1 MTDILLQIGAK
12 FDGADK
18 VNEQLNKLD
27 RSLDENIKAVNKFDQ
42 EFRRL
47 ERAKKKNTVT
57 TQGYNAALQQSVTR
71 LLDTSTSTDRHT
83 QSMERNTATMQRGQR
98 VTLQTGSAQQVLRQR
113 FLETANSIA
122 VLDGPLGGVAS
133 RFSSFGVLV
142 GRTGVL
148 LAGASVSF
156 AALSLTASS
165 GIKQFADFEVQ
176 LATVENRLRST
187 STQVNLTGQD
197 IVRMTSQIALGSLA
211 SEKELLSAASQV
223 LTFGNIT
230 TEVFEDVLRTA
241 TDLAASGFGTVE
253 SSAIALSKALEDP
266 RQSLTSLSRS
276 GITFTR
282 QQRAMVLS
290 MVETGRQA
298 EAMNLILEQVNRQV
312 GGAAEVQARG
322 TIAGQFDTIGQAV
335 RLANQQFAEFILNEV
350 GVRKVIETLAGVS
363 ERFIQAS
370 VEPTTQEQ
378 LDRLREELRL
388 LEELEVKVSAYGT
401 ADLERGQITQQHYDN
416 QEKALLDQIAILERK
431 QSLEQTIF
439 NQQEAASIISRR
451 TSAVDAIQSE
461 IELRREGLFI
471 SEQQLRVNR
480 ELASQGF
487 GSGGVDAMAAEFA
500 NIIQT
505 MRDTGASG
513 MAIERVMEQLNS
525 LLGEASVLADD
536 LFQSFADQ
544 DLSSQF
550 NSTIASLE
558 QQNELQRLI
567 NDAMSQG
574 ATEADARRAAEEQL
588 RDVFAAQVQSAVERL
603 GLEQSIA
610 DNLVEQIT
618 KSRELRTQSEEL
630 NEERRKLEQATG
642 FLENLE
648 EENRVLDL
656 QLSLMEEGLGT
667 AEARRRAEALIESQ
681 ILLQEKAYIL
691 AQAAVRDLT
700 ELEVARLNVILQT
713 TAAIENREAKQAKID
728 SFSGGGTR
736 GGGGP
741 SGPDAVEKLQQQL
754 DREVQLLQVFGE
766 QRQEM
771 EARFR
776 VYDAMTQAGIK
787 LTEQQQQALVDQ
799 IMLTHQLKQA
809 EEDRI
814 ETQRKLEQA
823 QERAAER
830 MTNLFMAATQGGDA
844 FKQTLG
850 NIIQELARM
859 AAMRAFQSIIG
870 GSSGSVLTSIFGFAN
885 GGVFQGGNVKAFA
898 KGGVVD
904 GPTMFPMKGA
914 TGLMGEAGPEAIIPL
929 KRGRDGSLGVQGGM
943 TNAVSV
949 TYAPQINVKG
959 SGEEVTALRQE
970 IAKMNAEA
978 PARIISTIQKAQKK
992 RVL

>member
-1 MTDILLQIGAK
+1 VTDILLQIGAN

-148 LAGASVSF
+148 LAGVLTGF
-156 AALSLTASS
+156 AALGFVVRQGIRDFSEYETSMARISS
-165 GIKQFADFEVQ
+165 VLE
-176 LATVENRLRST
+176 
-187 STQVNLTGQD
+187 LTGN
-197 IVRMTSQIALGSLA
+197 RAGLTSSQIRGLSESIALNSLQSSQAVREA
-211 SEKELLSAASQV
+211 SAQL
-223 LTFGNIT
+223 LTFGNIAGGT
-230 TEVFEDVLRTA
+230 FKEVLT
-241 TDLAASGFGTVE
+241 LASDMAALGFGTLQSE
-253 SSAIALSKALEDP
+253 SLKLAKAIEDP
-266 RQSLTSLSRS
+266 RQSLASLSRS

-282 QQRAMVLS
+282 QQRSVILS
-290 MVETGRQA
+290 LIETGRA
-298 EAMNLILEQVNRQV
+298 GEATARILEAVRNQV
-312 GGAAEVQARG
+312 GGAAAREAETFAGSLDTIVQAYGVMFRTLG
-322 TIAGQFDTIGQAV
+322 QGVAGEG
-335 RLANQQFAEFILNEV
+335 RLFREFIDEAARLSAIIVESATPFTDPEDIRR
-350 GVRKVIETLAGVS
+350 GV
-363 ERFIQAS
+363 
-370 VEPTTQEQ
+370 
-378 LDRLREELRL
+378 
-388 LEELEVKVSAYGT
+388 EELEQLKNIIDVNKQSIEDLQDLIQSGEIAPDIGLGAILFLRDATSDAEKRIASLTDKIGDGLVGGLSAS
-401 ADLERGQITQQHYDN
+401 
-416 QEKALLDQIAILERK
+416 QIAANNLSEAMSEVESSIRSAILDTGLTSLESYVQSAIRAANATAAVEENVDGLGDAFIRTK
-431 QSLEQTIF
+431 TIEFLVKEAQSLENNIRRATDAFYDSNSAAQAQLEFVGQTGR
-439 NQQEAASIISRR
+439 EAAVLQSI
-451 TSAVDAIQSE
+451 
-461 IELRREGLFI
+461 REN
-471 SEQQLRVNR
+471 QLRV
-480 ELASQGF
+480 E
-487 GSGGVDAMAAEFA
+487 AE
-500 NIIQT
+500 I
-505 MRDTGASG
+505 
-513 MAIERVMEQLNS
+513 L
-525 LLGEASVLADD
+525 
-536 LFQSFADQ
+536 
-544 DLSSQF
+544 
-550 NSTIASLE
+550 
-558 QQNELQRLI
+558 RL
-567 NDAMSQG
+567 
-574 ATEADARRAAEEQL
+574 EEQ
-588 RDVFAAQVQSAVERL
+588 
-603 GLEQSIA
+603 
-610 DNLVEQIT
+610 
-618 KSRELRTQSEEL
+618 KSGASEEL
-630 NEERRKLEQATG
+630 ISKINRQQQGLRDNLATYESTAEAARDLAAQTDRITEERRKLDQATG

-648 EENRVLDL
+648 QENLL
-656 QLSLMEEGLGT
+656 LATQLGFMDQGVEA
-667 AEARRRAEALIESQ
+667 AEARRLAEVEVEKQLLRQEQAL
-681 ILLQEKAYIL
+681 L
-691 AQAAVRDLT
+691 
-700 ELEVARLNVILQT
+700 ILQSALGDLNDLEAERLGLINAQL
-713 TAAIENREAKQAKID
+713 AAIETREVQRAEVAAR
-728 SFSGGGTR
+728 SRSGGSSR

-741 SGPDAVEKLQQQL
+741 SGPDAVEKLRQQL
-754 DREVQLLQVFGE
+754 DREVQLLQVFGQ
-766 QRQEM
+766 QRLEM

-776 VYDAMTQAGIK
+776 VYDAMTQAGIT
-787 LTEQQQQALVDQ
+787 LSEQQQQALVDQ

-823 QERAAER
+823 QQRAADR

-885 GGVFQGGNVKAFA
+885 GGVFQGGRVKAFA

-904 GPTMFPMKGA
+904 SPTMFPMKGA

-949 TYAPQINVKG
+949 TYAPQISVKG
-959 SGEEVTALRQE
+959 SGEEVAALRQE
-970 IAKMNAEA
+970 IARMNAEA

>member
-1 MTDILLQIGAK
+1 MTDILLQIGADFK
-12 FDGADK
+12 GADK

-27 RSLDENIKAVNKFDQ
+27 RSLDDNIKAVNKFDQ

-57 TQGYNAALQQSVTR
+57 TQGYNAALHQSVTR

-98 VTLQTGSAQQVLRQR
+98 VTMQTGSAQQALRQR
-113 FLETANSIA
+113 FLETANSVAI
-122 VLDGPLGGVAS
+122 LDGPLGGVAS
-133 RFSSFGVLV
+133 RFSAFGILV
-142 GRTGVL
+142 GRTGVI
-148 LAGASVSF
+148 LAGFLTTF
-156 AALSLTASS
+156 AALGFALRRGVSEAIEYETSIARISAVLDTVGRSS
-165 GIKQFADFEVQ
+165 GITA
-176 LATVENRLRST
+176 N
-187 STQVNLTGQD
+187 QVSAL
-197 IVRMTSQIALGSLA
+197 SESIALGSLQSA
-211 SEKELLSAASQV
+211 SAVRDAAQQV
-223 LTFGNIT
+223 LTFGNVSN
-230 TEVFEDVLRTA
+230 EVFPEVLK
-241 TDLAASGFGTVE
+241 LASDMAALGFGSMQSEAVKLAK
-253 SSAIALSKALEDP
+253 AIEDP
-266 RQSLTSLSRS
+266 AQSLTSLSRS

-282 QQRAMVLS
+282 DQRRVILS
-290 MVETGRQA
+290 LSQTGQQA
-298 EAMNLILEQVNRQV
+298 EATARILEVVRNQV
-312 GGAAEVQARG
+312 GGAAAREAETFAGAVDTLGQAFGLLSR
-322 TIAGQFDTIGQAV
+322 TAGQFVLEQTKIDDAV
-335 RLANQQFAEFILNEV
+335 RKLAGRFEEFMTLNQQFTTPAGIEFLERAIESYEAKLENLIEKQEKLFDQEAEGNLQTFLELERQIDDVSDTLVRLQKQLGDGTSDVVDGIDRTVENLNDALAKLDISLDDLTFDAGLTSMEAFV
-350 GVRKVIETLAGVS
+350 ESTLRAAGV
-363 ERFIQAS
+363 FGK
-370 VEPTTQEQ
+370 VEEHAKG
-378 LDRLREELRL
+378 LVEELTKAAQIDFVVKQAAA
-388 LEELEVKVSAYGT
+388 LENNLRRATDAFHDSNSAAQAQLEFV
-401 ADLERGQITQQHYDN
+401 GQTG
-416 QEKALLDQIAILERK
+416 R
-431 QSLEQTIF
+431 
-439 NQQEAASIISRR
+439 EAAVLQSI
-451 TSAVDAIQSE
+451 
-461 IELRREGLFI
+461 REN
-471 SEQQLRVNR
+471 QLRV
-480 ELASQGF
+480 E
-487 GSGGVDAMAAEFA
+487 AE
-500 NIIQT
+500 I
-505 MRDTGASG
+505 
-513 MAIERVMEQLNS
+513 L
-525 LLGEASVLADD
+525 
-536 LFQSFADQ
+536 
-544 DLSSQF
+544 
-550 NSTIASLE
+550 
-558 QQNELQRLI
+558 RL
-567 NDAMSQG
+567 
-574 ATEADARRAAEEQL
+574 EEQ
-588 RDVFAAQVQSAVERL
+588 
-603 GLEQSIA
+603 
-610 DNLVEQIT
+610 
-618 KSRELRTQSEEL
+618 KSGASEEL
-630 NEERRKLEQATG
+630 ISKINRQQQGLRDNLATYESTAEAARDLAAQTDRITEERRKLEQATG

-787 LTEQQQQALVDQ
+787 LTEQQQQSLVDQ

-814 ETQRKLEQA
+814 ETQKKLEQA

>member
-1 MTDILLQIGAK
+1 VTDILLQIGAK

-148 LAGASVSF
+148 LAGASVAF
-156 AALSLTASS
+156 AGLSLTASR
-165 GIKQFADFEVQ
+165 GIKEFAEFEVQ
-176 LATVENRLRST
+176 VATVENRLRSA
-187 STQVNLTGQD
+187 SAQINLTSQD

-230 TEVFEDVLRTA
+230 TEVFEDVLRA
-241 TDLAASGFGTVE
+241 STDLAASGFGTVE
-253 SSAIALSKALEDP
+253 SSAMALSKALEDP

-282 QQRAMVLS
+282 QQRAMVIS

-298 EAMNLILEQVNRQV
+298 EAMSFILEQVNRQV
-312 GGAAEVQARG
+312 GGSAEAQARS
-322 TIAGQFDTIGQAV
+322 TVAGQFDTIGQAV
-335 RLANQQFAEFILNEV
+335 RLATREFGQFVL
-350 GVRKVIETLAGVS
+350 ETLRVNKVLEFVS
-363 ERFIQAS
+363 DRAANYIESMQPQGTLSVLRQELSGLRQELSELDNQLKQPKIQ
-370 VEPTTQEQ
+370 
-378 LDRLREELRL
+378 
-388 LEELEVKVSAYGT
+388 
-401 ADLERGQITQQHYDN
+401 GQILDVDGFEEDREAYEARIAVVIRLIER
-416 QEKALLDQIAILERK
+416 EKSL
-431 QSLEQTIF
+431 QSLQQARQAMERRQSSIDTI
-439 NQQEAASIISRR
+439 QGEIESRR
-451 TSAVDAIQSE
+451 QNLFLSE
-461 IELRREGLFI
+461 
-471 SEQQLRVNR
+471 EQIRVNR

-487 GSGGVDAMAAEFA
+487 GEGGLEAMAS
-500 NIIQT
+500 NIQTIIQT

-544 DLSSQF
+544 DLARQFSS
-550 NSTIASLE
+550 TVASLE

-574 ATEADARRAAEEQL
+574 ATGADARRIAEEQL
-588 RDVFAAQVQSAVERL
+588 RDVFVAQVQSAVERL

-610 DNLVEQIT
+610 DNLVEQVT
-618 KSRELRTQSEEL
+618 KSRELRSQSEAL
-630 NEERRKLEQATG
+630 TEERRKLDQATG

-648 EENRVLDL
+648 EENRVLDR
-656 QLSLMEEGLGT
+656 QLELMEGGLGA
-667 AEARRRAEALIESQ
+667 AEARRRAEAEIERQ

-700 ELEVARLNVILQT
+700 QMEVDRLNVLLKT
-713 TAAIENREAKQAKID
+713 TAALEDREAKQFAVD
-728 SFSGGGTR
+728 SFTGGGGTR
-736 GGGGP
+736 GGGGS
-741 SGPDAVEKLQQQL
+741 SGPDAIEKLQQQL
-754 DREVQLLQVFGE
+754 DREVQLLQVFGQ
-766 QRQEM
+766 QRLEM

-776 VYDAMTQAGIK
+776 VYDAMTQAGIT
-787 LTEQQQQALVDQ
+787 LSEQQQQSLVDQ

-823 QERAAER
+823 QQRAADR

-885 GGVFQGGNVKAFA
+885 GGVFQGGRVKAFA

-904 GPTMFPMKGA
+904 SPTMFPMKGA

-949 TYAPQINVKG
+949 TYAPQISVKG
-959 SGEEVTALRQE
+959 SGEEVAALRQE
-970 IAKMNAEA
+970 IARMNAEA